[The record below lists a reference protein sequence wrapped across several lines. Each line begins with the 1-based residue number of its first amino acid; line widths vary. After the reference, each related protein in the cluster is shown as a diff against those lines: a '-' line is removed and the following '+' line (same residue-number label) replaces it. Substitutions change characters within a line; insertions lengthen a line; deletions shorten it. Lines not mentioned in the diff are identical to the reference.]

1 MMSNTSTA
9 AVPTASLAISRM
21 LLQSG
26 IGIEASESQAPTR
39 RPLFSGGDISQ
50 QPISAS
56 RGTAAIIESSMKTPF
71 PEYDVFAAKAEAAW
85 SVLQQQYADRLS
97 SAEVDHL
104 FACFVFGLTSPIY
117 ADREPRLH
125 FEVCRALVAIKLP
138 PERAEAALRAIP
150 EPTQP
155 WIENAYQL
163 IENQGAKIGYALQE
177 TAPNLKD
184 ISADEARSTGSG
196 RLGNSEDTAQ

>member
-1 MMSNTSTA
+1 
-9 AVPTASLAISRM
+9 
-21 LLQSG
+21 
-26 IGIEASESQAPTR
+26 
-39 RPLFSGGDISQ
+39 LFNDGDISQ
-50 QPISAS
+50 QPTSGS
-56 RGTAAIIESSMKTPF
+56 RGMAAIIESAMKTPF

-85 SVLQQQYADRLS
+85 SVLQRQYADRLS

-104 FACFVFGLTSPIY
+104 FACFVFGLTSLIY

-163 IENQGAKIGYALQE
+163 IEDQGAKIGRALQE
-177 TAPNLKD
+177 DAPNLKD
-184 ISADEARSTGSG
+184 ISAAEPGSTGLG